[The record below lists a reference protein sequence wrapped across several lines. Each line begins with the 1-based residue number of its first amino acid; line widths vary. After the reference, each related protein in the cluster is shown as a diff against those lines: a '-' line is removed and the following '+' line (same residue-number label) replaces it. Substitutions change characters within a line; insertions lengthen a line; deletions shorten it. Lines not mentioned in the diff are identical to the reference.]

1 MATKLASGY
10 IELDVRYGG
19 AFKEIVA
26 AADRAGAEAEKRL
39 KARLKGDIE
48 VDIDADTSKAERE
61 IAKTRAGAKKPV
73 ETQLDIDLS
82 DARKQLTAL
91 RVQQEAKKLG
101 IDVDVDTT
109 KAETQLALL
118 RTRSEIRDIQMG
130 VKVDIGQ
137 ARTAFSKLGTDI
149 SGLASSLKIPLIA
162 VGALGSLPALSNGL
176 VEVAASLQKV
186 AQAGLVLPG
195 IMAGVGASFGTL
207 LGGLTGISDAFSAL
221 VDANK
226 DAAMS
231 TSDAATA
238 ARAARSAH
246 DGLRNAVIDEEQA
259 REDLGRAIRDSRR
272 ELEDLQSQMRGGAI
286 DEKRAVLELQK
297 AKEALAKGDYTDR
310 RDALLRVEEA
320 QNRVVD
326 VQERNQRAAADLA
339 EAQAKGVQG
348 SDRVVGANEALV
360 RAQQNVANAQDQVTA
375 ATEKTSAAQQ
385 KSNQLLGEL
394 SPNAQKLVETLVG
407 LKEGPVQDLRNS
419 ISQTLLEGVPEGL
432 EALIT
437 RAMPVI
443 SSGTQQIASAWN
455 ATIKDMFAQLGTEQN
470 MGILNNVLDK
480 TAQAMDKLRPGAEAF
495 ANAMLVITN
504 AGADVLP
511 QIADALS
518 SLATK
523 FNEWI
528 TAASQS
534 GKLQQW
540 IQEGLSAVG
549 DLGGVMLNVAKM
561 IGALTGLANGNF
573 LTWLREM
580 TGRWAD
586 WMNSTAGQQ
595 KIKEFLDRGKESL
608 ERWGPAIG
616 KFLEK
621 LPGIIDGCAD
631 ILDKII
637 QIGGFLAEHPGYIQ
651 AIAAA
656 WAAIKLT
663 GIIADI
669 ASIGTAILG
678 LSGKAGIAG
687 TGITAALRS
696 GFTGAGLTAGAGAAG
711 WALPITLSIVGF
723 IGVAAALKELD
734 QKLQTPQ
741 GRQDLRDDSP
751 ASRRFGA
758 NVVPGNEQADKNALG
773 FNNVR
778 LPGQNPGVPPA
789 DMTPGQTDGVTK
801 DTPGAVPVPGKNE
814 WMIPYSVNGRWSVT
828 PPSPSGSREPEQN
841 MPFSPPTVPT
851 PPPETPA
858 APVTTPSPASTPAAP
873 GSNMTPDADM
883 SDYKLVPGL
892 ASLNDV
898 IRQQFP
904 GIKSIFG
911 WDNRPPGTPQW
922 HTQGRAL
929 DIGIGAD
936 TQGGGNPEGKALGD
950 RIWAWMQSTG
960 VFDMSRSLWQQ
971 KDHYNHIHAVLQ
983 EQYEGDANLASEL
996 GGLPGAGVPTTAGG
1010 YGTPVFVTNWPIGG
1024 GGFTG
1029 IPGVPSGA
1037 GAGIGGTPFNI
1048 GGAGG
1053 GSSLWDE
1060 VAKYESSGNWSNADT
1075 GGNGHFGGLQF
1086 SQSTWDAFGGQEFA
1100 ARPDQATREQQIE
1113 IANRTAFTGHGSTKP
1128 QGLDAWEVITKGLTP
1143 NITTSTPQSAFMPAA
1158 SSGPAPGPVA
1168 APTTGATLPTF
1179 SGASSTTP
1187 GMADWNN
1194 YVQQGPDTSG
1204 MVRSQGYI
1212 PAGAGNSSKAG
1223 NSFLS
1228 GIYGMGAD
1236 VVKGVIDQAAS
1247 AASTAASLAV
1257 AGGSFGAGAAG
1268 GSQAAGAAAQFA
1280 IGQGTQ
1286 ALKRGVDWTAQ
1297 MGGIWTDALIEQLSP
1312 FGVPRFV
1319 STDPTAFLPQ
1329 PLMPAITSSI
1339 EAAMQQQNPDLQVG
1353 QPQPHVGSGLPPGP
1367 GNDPAPAPNVPGN
1380 DYSVNMQNVQVGD
1393 PEELAR
1399 VMNQRQNRNMMRYTG
1414 RPSTTG

>member
-549 DLGGVMLNVAKM
+549 DLGGVMLNIAKM

-723 IGVAAALKELD
+723 IGIAAALKELD

-789 DMTPGQTDGVTK
+789 DMAPGQTDGVTK

-814 WMIPYSVNGRWSVT
+814 WMIPYSVDGKWST
-828 PPSPSGSREPEQN
+828 TAPSRSGSREPDQN
-841 MPFSPPTVPT
+841 MPFSSPSAPSA
-851 PPPETPA
+851 PA
-858 APVTTPSPASTPAAP
+858 GLAP
-873 GSNMTPDADM
+873 G
-883 SDYKLVPGL
+883 LVPGL
-892 ASLNDV
+892 EAAKGVIQQLFPEITDIGGVRPDAKPWHPSGRAIDVMIPGEKGLND
-898 IRQQFP
+898 P
-904 GIKSIFG
+904 TS
-911 WDNRPPGTPQW
+911 
-922 HTQGRAL
+922 
-929 DIGIGAD
+929 
-936 TQGGGNPEGKALGD
+936 PEGKALGD

-960 VFDMSRSLWQQ
+960 VFDMNRSLWQQ
-971 KDHYNHIHAVLQ
+971 PDHYNHIHAQLKDQ
-983 EQYEGDANLASEL
+983 FEGDANLASQL